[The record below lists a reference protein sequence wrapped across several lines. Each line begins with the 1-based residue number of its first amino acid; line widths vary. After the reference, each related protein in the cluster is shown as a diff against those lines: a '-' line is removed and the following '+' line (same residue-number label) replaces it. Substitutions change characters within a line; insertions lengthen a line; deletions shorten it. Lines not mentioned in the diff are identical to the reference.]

1 MTALKEVGDRIAD
14 AARLRAASGL
24 MLAAAS
30 LHVARLADHLA
41 AGRMTPADALAAALV
56 VEAAALSV
64 PNLDRL
70 ECPHE
75 HRRVSL

>member
-1 MTALKEVGDRIAD
+1 MTALKEVGDRLAD

-30 LHVARLADHLA
+30 LHLARLADHLA
-41 AGRMTPADALAAALV
+41 AGRMTATDALAAALV

-64 PNLDRL
+64 PHVSPL